1 MGEHPVGFEEKRSS
15 LRVDME
21 AERVLLYWTD
31 KNGVEHTDEGVCID
45 LARRGILFDY
55 KNPFELGELVNVTFN
70 PETSRQNS
78 VKGQVCRCSKR
89 HDQSYH
95 VAMQLL

>member
-1 MGEHPVGFEEKRSS
+1 MGDHPTGFDEKRGS

-21 AERVLLYWTD
+21 AERVLLHWTD
-31 KNGVEHTDEGVCID
+31 NDGIEHTDQGVCID

-55 KNPFELGELVNVTFN
+55 KKPFILGDLVTVTFN
-70 PETSRQNS
+70 PDTDHENS